1 MLLGLNMMSLFKRN
15 RFRIMYYVYNYCYC
29 HRRIFN
35 SDSFTYFQTF
45 LKMSHTF
52 TKATLT
58 NNGIKTNWDSY
69 MSFSETIDNPTK
81 EQVIQN
87 MLVIENFLSEEE
99 ELSLFKEVEPYMDK
113 LHYEFDHWDDAIHG
127 FRETERLM
135 WNENN
140 MKILQK
146 VREVAFPSGSSQ
158 LSLVHVLDLAEKG
171 FIKPHVDS
179 VRFCGNTITGL
190 SLLSDSVMRLVH
202 EKKKENII
210 DVLLRRRS
218 LYIMNSQS

>member
-1 MLLGLNMMSLFKRN
+1 M
-15 RFRIMYYVYNYCYC
+15 
-29 HRRIFN
+29 
-35 SDSFTYFQTF
+35 
-45 LKMSHTF
+45 
-52 TKATLT
+52 
-58 NNGIKTNWDSY
+58 
-69 MSFSETIDNPTK
+69 
-81 EQVIQN
+81 
-87 MLVIENFLSEEE
+87 
-99 ELSLFKEVEPYMDK
+99 
-113 LHYEFDHWDDAIHG
+113 AIHG
-127 FRETERLM
+127 FRETERLK

-140 MKILQK
+140 MKILQR

-218 LYIMNSQS
+218 LYIMNLM